1 MDYAASETSKISR
14 EFDEDACDFCERYR
28 NKGLSRSSKLLLK
41 FILDDNAQDK
51 AVLDLG
57 CGAGGMSIELLKHGA
72 QNAVGF
78 DLSSKMVIAATQLA
92 RSAGFESKAK
102 FQEGNAATTELP
114 RSDIV
119 VMDKVL
125 CCYSEW
131 KPLLKNAIQAGR
143 AMIGFTVPRDEG
155 ITKLPFRL
163 ALRVANYFQKRRGG
177 VLFYLHPLGTIDKAL
192 RESGFNRIRKQG
204 SRFWLV
210 FLYSRSRHDNRSHSQ
225 DRDPIG
231 SGQIFPTDQ
240 SYIIPRS

>member
-1 MDYAASETSKISR
+1 VKVAGETLDSAPNETNKISQ
-14 EFDEDACDFCERYR
+14 EFDEDACDFCERYK

-41 FILDDNAQDK
+41 FILDGNSQDK

-57 CGAGGMSIELLKHGA
+57 CGAGGLSIELLKRGA

-78 DLSSKMVIAATQLA
+78 DLSPRMVEAATQLA
-92 RSAGFESKAK
+92 LASGFESRAK
-102 FQEGNAATTELP
+102 FQEANAATTELP

-131 KPLLKNAIQAGR
+131 KPLLKNAIEAGR
-143 AMIGFTVPRDEG
+143 DMVGFIVPRDEG

-163 ALRVANYFQKRRGG
+163 ALRIANYFQRRRGG
-177 VLFYLHPLGTIDKAL
+177 VLFYLHPLGTVDKTL
-192 RESGFNRIRKQG
+192 RESGFNLRRKQG

-210 FLYSRSRHDNRSHSQ
+210 FLYSRV
-225 DRDPIG
+225 
-231 SGQIFPTDQ
+231 
-240 SYIIPRS
+240 